1 MSRVIGVDHSS
12 AVSDFAILACGVWLA
27 KNHYQ
32 ETKVVVWNS
41 VMRGV
46 DAPTPPWI
54 DYITFL
60 WSLVRDI
67 SLLCS

>member
-1 MSRVIGVDHSS
+1 MSRVIGIDHSS
-12 AVSDFAILACGVWLA
+12 AVGDFALLACSVRLA
-27 KNHYQ
+27 KKHYQ
-32 ETKVVVWNS
+32 ETKAVVWNS

-60 WSLVRDI
+60 WSLVCDI
-67 SLLCS
+67 PLLRS